1 MKGAIL
7 CEGETLGGEVSL
19 LFSVFNKI
27 VLFFFSI
34 VSINS
39 LFVPNDWSDLPDPRG
54 AARVNRGVVSWR
66 FGKPDRS
73 YGEFGGILE
82 GSQQGDAAFFEG
94 EPYQAQKDVET
105 VLKRH
110 GPTCNEGKVKEPP
123 FFIKKSS
130 EGKGEASIQWVKG

>member
-1 MKGAIL
+1 M
-7 CEGETLGGEVSL
+7 
-19 LFSVFNKI
+19 
-27 VLFFFSI
+27 
-34 VSINS
+34 
-39 LFVPNDWSDLPDPRG
+39 
-54 AARVNRGVVSWR
+54 SWR

-123 FFIKKSS
+123 FLIKKSS
-130 EGKGEASIQWVKG
+130 GGKGRSQYTMGQGMKKQIQDDEGKRTEYWARRQKRSIITHMVMENLRLER